1 MNATATAVTLI
12 IFAALIL
19 ACMAGIGDYVIGRV
33 RATDDAKMAK
43 KQEEESLHEALLGLK
58 ADTILVSD
66 VLLFT
71 QSRSFD
77 YRAVAIKAVEALSDD
92 ALKETLEREFQNID
106 KKIQDKVAKVE
117 EDRCSK
123 KG

>member
-1 MNATATAVTLI
+1 MNATATAVI
-12 IFAALIL
+12 VIVIAAFVLSV
-19 ACMAGIGDYVIGRV
+19 MAGVSGYIVGR
-33 RATDDAKMAK
+33 AHANDAKMAK
-43 KQEEESLHEALLGLK
+43 KKEEESLHETLLGLK

-77 YRAVAIKAVEALSDD
+77 YRTVAIKAVAALSDD
-92 ALKETLEREFQNID
+92 ALKETLERELQNID

-117 EDRCSK
+117 EVK

>member
-1 MNATATAVTLI
+1 MDAIAVSII
-12 IFAALIL
+12 IFAVLTL
-19 ACMAGIGDYVIGRV
+19 AIMTGIGGYVLGR
-33 RATDDAKMAK
+33 ASAADDAKMAK
-43 KQEEESLHEALLGLK
+43 KKEEESLHEALLGLK

-77 YRAVAIKAVEALSDD
+77 YRAVAIKAVAALSDDD

>member
-1 MNATATAVTLI
+1 MDAIAVSII
-12 IFAALIL
+12 IFAVLTL
-19 ACMAGIGDYVIGRV
+19 AIMTGIGGYVLGRTS
-33 RATDDAKMAK
+33 AADDAKMAK
-43 KQEEESLHEALLGLK
+43 KKEEESLHEALLGLK

-77 YRAVAIKAVEALSDD
+77 YRAVAIKAVAALSDDD